1 MEEGQLEYISNII
14 LKHIHN
20 TAYDETKEF
29 KNFKLEIMI
38 NMKEF
43 LSKDNY
49 EKNKQIIKSDKIE
62 NSLEISQYGAYL
74 VRLTREITIS
84 LLRLSQNAIQYS
96 EGILEIMISIMNLLD
111 PYRYDQNIKY
121 LQQESIKQ
129 KKIDTLHGWC

>member
-14 LKHIHN
+14 LKRIHN

-29 KNFKLEIMI
+29 INFKLEIMI

-62 NSLEISQYGAYL
+62 NSLEISQYGVYL

-111 PYRYDQNIKY
+111 PRILKD
-121 LQQESIKQ
+121 
-129 KKIDTLHGWC
+129 